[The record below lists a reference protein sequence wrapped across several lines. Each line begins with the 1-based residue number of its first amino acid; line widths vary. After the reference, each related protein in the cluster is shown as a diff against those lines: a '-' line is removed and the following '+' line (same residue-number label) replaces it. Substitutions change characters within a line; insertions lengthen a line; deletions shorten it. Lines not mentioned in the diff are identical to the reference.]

1 MMGTALVA
9 QGRCTLVLLVED
21 NIMDACLVLKY
32 LKCAK
37 TPNRVVVMRDGL
49 EALDYLKREGAY
61 AGNKEAPSPDLIL
74 LDLTLPLVTGIDVLR
89 RIKQDEDL
97 KHIPV
102 IVLTESKSKE
112 DILECY
118 EALANFYISKPND
131 LLEFVEIMKYVED
144 VWLKP

>member
-37 TPNRVVVMRDGL
+37 TPNRVVVMRDG
-49 EALDYLKREGAY
+49 
-61 AGNKEAPSPDLIL
+61 SDLIL